1 MDKSFMLTLCQVKSV
16 ERIGFFVSRKHSVGI
31 ASQSNAVGDGVP
43 DIPISTV
50 GGMTL
55 THCAWQAPIYY
66 LCFNKTISRH
76 PLEPRGLLLCSGGGK
91 VSKTPLFLGREKRV
105 LLS

>member
-55 THCAWQAPIYY
+55 THCT
-66 LCFNKTISRH
+66 LVVNCFCFIEAFN
-76 PLEPRGLLLCSGGGK
+76 RGIFAE
-91 VSKTPLFLGREKRV
+91 VP
-105 LLS
+105 